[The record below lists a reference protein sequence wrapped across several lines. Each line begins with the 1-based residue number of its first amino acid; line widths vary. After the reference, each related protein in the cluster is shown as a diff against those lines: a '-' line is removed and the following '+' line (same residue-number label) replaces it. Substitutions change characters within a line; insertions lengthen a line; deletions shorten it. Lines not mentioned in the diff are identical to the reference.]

1 MPTAA
6 ILIGG
11 EARRFQGRDKSQLL
25 IDGRAILDRQID
37 VLNEIADEIL
47 LVGSRPRAL
56 SPLNVRLVHDETPGL
71 GPLGGLA
78 AALAEARSPELVVL
92 ACDMPFVTAPL
103 LAHLLTRAAVADA
116 VDAAV
121 PRTRRGF
128 HPLCAV
134 YSRRC
139 LPIVARRLRQGQL
152 ALHGLLSEL
161 RVEAVETDTLA
172 CFGDPERLL
181 ANVNT
186 PADLDDLELLSSH
199 KQ

>member
-1 MPTAA
+1 MPSAA

-11 EARRFQGRDKSQLL
+11 KARRFQGRDKSQLMV
-25 IDGRAILDRQID
+25 DGRSILDRQVD
-37 VLNEIADEIL
+37 ELTAIADEIL
-47 LVGSRPRAL
+47 LVGRPGVSSRSDL
-56 SPLNVRLVHDETPGL
+56 RLVQDETPGL

-78 AALAEARSPELVVL
+78 AALAEARSPELLLL

-103 LAHLLTRAAVADA
+103 LAYLLARAEGVDA
-116 VDAAV
+116 VV

-139 LPIVARRLRQGQL
+139 LPVVARRLQARQL
-152 ALHGLLSEL
+152 ALQALLGEI
-161 RVEAVETDTLA
+161 RVGVVETEALA
-172 CFGDPERLL
+172 PFGDPERLL

-186 PADLDDLELLSSH
+186 PADLDDLELLPSH